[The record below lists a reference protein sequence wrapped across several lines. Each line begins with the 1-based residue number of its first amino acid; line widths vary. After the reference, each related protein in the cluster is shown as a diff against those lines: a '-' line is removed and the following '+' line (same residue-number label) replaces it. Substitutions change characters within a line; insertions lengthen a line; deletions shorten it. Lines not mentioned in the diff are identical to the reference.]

1 MRAERDRRAL
11 ILTAEGTKQSAI
23 LTAEGARQAEILRAE
38 GDKQAAVLRAQ
49 GEAEAIQTV
58 FSAIH
63 LGNPDDKLLAYQ
75 YLQTLPKIADSAS
88 SKLWIIPS
96 EFTEAL
102 KGMSRAFAGVGRRRR
117 PSEERAQAP
126 RCDPPPKPPSRR
138 RRDATA
144 GSRAPRARGS
154 SPTAVC
160 SRRTAPRTA
169 SSENSF
175 AAVAAAHAAGAVYV
189 ESDCH
194 LTADGVVVLFHDD
207 DLSRVTGDPRRVA
220 RGDRCASSRRS
231 WPTRGGL
238 ITLAQAL
245 EAFPDGAL
253 QPRREGEGCRRRRSG
268 RIVAPHA
275 AARAR

>member
-58 FSAIH
+58 FNAIH
-63 LGNPDDKLLAYQ
+63 LGNADDKLLAYQ

-102 KGMSRAFAGVGRRRR
+102 KGMSTALRRLRRRR
-117 PSEERAQAP
+117 ERASAQASNP
-126 RCDPPPKPPSRR
+126 GRGAR
-138 RRDATA
+138 
-144 GSRAPRARGS
+144 RAPGVVTHRWFEGAARPRVLAHRGLV
-154 SPTAVC
+154 TAEDV
-160 SRRTAPRTA
+160 AHGIV
-169 SSENSF
+169 ENSF

-194 LTADGVVVLFHDD
+194 LTADGTVVLFHDD
-207 DLSRVTGDPRRVA
+207 DLSRVTGDPRLVVGGDRARTRVA
-220 RGDRCASSRRS
+220 HVAARR
-231 WPTRGGL
+231 PHHARTGARRL
-238 ITLAQAL
+238 P
-245 EAFPDGAL
+245 ERAL
-253 QPRREGEGCRRRRSG
+253 QPRREGEGCRGRGRTHRRPACTSG
-268 RIVAPHA
+268 CC
-275 AARAR
+275 